1 MSQSAPNETN
11 FWSPKHGIGA
21 FMREFCTMKWTAL
34 LAILG
39 TIPLN
44 GQALFVGS
52 GAQVTVATGDALY
65 IDDDIT
71 NNGSIDLKAASGSY
85 AQLKLTGTYSG
96 SGTFSQQQHLTDG
109 WHLLA
114 SPVSNVY
121 NATSNGS
128 TSALY
133 AFNTDLA
140 GGNPGY
146 VAWSTSYNEPDRGF
160 YGKVGAA
167 GNFLSTAGLLTVS
180 GVPNTSTS
188 ARSVGLTAAVTSNGS
203 ANGSGTGWNLLG
215 NPYPCGLDWYSYQA
229 NTSPAILNNAVY
241 IWNPAAGGGAGAY
254 SSYSGYVTGALT
266 IPPMQ
271 GFWVQVFY
279 PSGGTLPAST
289 MAAHGTL
296 ESATFYKQLPPRLE
310 LRIEA
315 IGDSARR
322 DQLVLAH
329 LQGAALAFEGATDAW
344 KLSNGA
350 GMPNLMARDD
360 ASGQETSINALDLG
374 APGVIPVNF
383 RCGTPNEKWA
393 VSVDGDWAGDVLLED
408 RLLGSFTDL
417 RAGAHQFVHAG
428 WTLDESRF
436 RLHYVPAATLGDGEE
451 SVNASLVAYAS
462 GEWLVVHSALPASL
476 YTLDGRLVAQ
486 SSGGSLLQQIPRPAS
501 GLYVVLCGTQRS
513 KILVP

>member
-1 MSQSAPNETN
+1 MSHSAPNGTN
-11 FWSPKHGIGA
+11 LRLSKYGTSA
-21 FMREFCTMKWTAL
+21 RLRQFCVMKWTAL
-34 LAILG
+34 AAIFG
-39 TIPLN
+39 MVPLC

-52 GAQVTVATGDALY
+52 GAQMTVAAGDRLY
-65 IDDDIT
+65 VGSDVT
-71 NNGSIDLKAASGSY
+71 NNGSIDLKAVSGSY
-85 AQLKLTGTYSG
+85 AQLKLTGAYSG
-96 SGTFSQQQHLTDG
+96 SGTFSQQQYLTNG

-114 SPVSNVY
+114 SPVSNGY

-128 TSALY
+128 TSSLY

-167 GNFLSTAGLLTVS
+167 GNFLTSAGLLTVS
-180 GVPNTSTS
+180 GAPNTSTS

-229 NTSPAILNNAVY
+229 NTTPAILNNAVY

-254 SSYSGYVTGALT
+254 SSYSGYVTGSLT
-266 IPPMQ
+266 IPTMQ

-279 PSGGTLPAST
+279 PPGGTLPAST
-289 MAAHGTL
+289 MASHGTL

-310 LRIEA
+310 LRIQA
-315 IGDSARR
+315 VGDSARS
-322 DQLVLAH
+322 DLLVLAN
-329 LQGAALAFEGATDAW
+329 LKGAALAFEGATDAW
-344 KLSNGA
+344 KLSNGP

-360 ASGQETSINALDLG
+360 ASGQETSINALDLA

-393 VSVDGDWAGDVLLED
+393 VSVDGDWAGDVILED
-408 RLLGSFTDL
+408 RLLGSFTNL
-417 RAGAHQFVHAG
+417 RAGAHHFVHAG

-451 SVNASLVAYAS
+451 SINASLVAYPS
-462 GEWLVVHSALPASL
+462 GEWLVVHTAQPASL

-486 SSGGSLLQQIPRPAS
+486 SSGASLVQQIPRPAS
-501 GLYVVLCGTQRS
+501 GIYVVSCGTQRS